1 MGKREAPPGPGSPL
15 PRPASPKPFAG
26 VGPGASGFCVLHT
39 WRKSQRKPVWNWA
52 LCSQGLAGCHGRPIW
67 IVGNRVGLPPAQ
79 ACFRGSLNISG
90 FYLVVNLSLGK
101 TLPAEGDPMFCPQR
115 RVQPLQLRGGFS
127 LNPMSALSESAVSGT
142 PGRARVCQTLLGA
155 GPWETPNL
163 TPQKANKTVEICN
176 FLCVF
181 VRSWHPPGSSSTWG
195 HQLAEGASN
204 HQCFCPW
211 CLVCDLVL
219 GAWPLQ

>member
-1 MGKREAPPGPGSPL
+1 
-15 PRPASPKPFAG
+15 
-26 VGPGASGFCVLHT
+26 
-39 WRKSQRKPVWNWA
+39 
-52 LCSQGLAGCHGRPIW
+52 
-67 IVGNRVGLPPAQ
+67 
-79 ACFRGSLNISG
+79 
-90 FYLVVNLSLGK
+90 
-101 TLPAEGDPMFCPQR
+101 MFCPQR

-219 GAWPLQ
+219 GAWPLQWVCWVDNDERISVLSVLPPTTHCLGSDAQRGWVTCLWSHSKRGGEWDLNRDRSRYEAKYLSGIAHFLEKLAFSVSVQLVIFEAILGKNLSRFAFLKWIF